1 MNTYQC
7 VNSLSMM
14 ALLYLTFVLV
24 NVMVV
29 VTAEADSAT
38 GENKKQEVKFFV
50 STFLWFSL
58 TPVVVVQS
66 RGA

>member
-29 VTAEADSAT
+29 TAEVDSAT
-38 GENKKQEVKFFV
+38 GENKKDPRSEVF
-50 STFLWFSL
+50 
-58 TPVVVVQS
+58 
-66 RGA
+66 GC

>member
-1 MNTYQC
+1 
-7 VNSLSMM
+7 MM

-38 GENKKQEVKFFV
+38 GENKQEVMFFV
-50 STFLWFSL
+50 STFLRFSL

>member
-38 GENKKQEVKFFV
+38 GENKQEVMFFV
-50 STFLWFSL
+50 STFLRFSL
-58 TPVVVVQS
+58 ASVVIVES
-66 RGA
+66 RRA